1 MAWIWPLSVS
11 NTSIKWLSTKAV
23 TLEAGTVLG
32 IMTRKCLSSAEITF
46 VKEYCRPRCPLQ
58 MLKEIPHHDH
68 SKEIST
74 LRALLFWVSSSV
86 SELWALQ
93 DLCLLNTAWQQN
105 TKVVSDSKW
114 EMESNKPSFEIRQ
127 SLEIKVK
134 KKWEEDIRKKCSAD
148 VASPWYAAN
157 LQFPRQGAKIRHT
170 EWKCSWQGLPGG
182 WQQSPAEK
190 GTAGTRAK
198 DKQISV
204 WVTQ

>member
-1 MAWIWPLSVS
+1 MSSTDVKGNPSSWPLQR
-11 NTSIKWLSTKAV
+11 NKYTESIIS
-23 TLEAGTVLG
+23 LG
-32 IMTRKCLSSAEITF
+32 KCQ
-46 VKEYCRPRCPLQ
+46 C
-58 MLKEIPHHDH
+58 
-68 SKEIST
+68 
-74 LRALLFWVSSSV
+74 LRAVSPTRPVSSHCVAAKHKGSV
-86 SELWALQ
+86 GFEVGDGIKQTKLW
-93 DLCLLNTAWQQN
+93 DK
-105 TKVVSDSKW
+105 TKFRDQGKKKMGRRYK
-114 EMESNKPSFEIRQ
+114 E
-127 SLEIKVK
+127 K
-134 KKWEEDIRKKCSAD
+134 KKWEEYIRKKCSAD